1 MKIALIGA
9 SGFIGQ
15 AILQEAVTRQHQVSA
30 LARHPEKVAPH
41 PGVNAVAFDLNNTN
55 TFGRVIGGHDALV
68 ISVKYTGLHGR
79 VLLNA
84 LKALHS
90 TRLLAVGGAGSLTGE
105 EGVQI
110 VDTADFPVEWKPEAV
125 AARDFLELLREEDS
139 LDWTYL
145 SPSAIIEPGQRTG
158 TFRLGK
164 DALLINEQGDSRI
177 SVQDYA
183 AALVDELENPAHR
196 RQRFTVGY

>member
-9 SGFIGQ
+9 SGVIGQ
-15 AILQEAVTRQHQVSA
+15 AIQAEAVSRRHQLSA
-30 LARHPEKVAPH
+30 FARHPEKITPQTGVTVA
-41 PGVNAVAFDLNNTN
+41 ALDINNTDDL
-55 TFGRVIGGHDALV
+55 TQVAQSHEVVI
-68 ISVKYTGLHGR
+68 ISVKYTGLHAKTIIE
-79 VLLNA
+79 A
-84 LKALHS
+84 LRTASKV
-90 TRLLAVGGAGSLTGE
+90 RLLAVGGAGSLVGP

-125 AARDFLELLREEDS
+125 AARDFLELLREENS

-145 SPSAIIEPGQRTG
+145 SPSAIIESGQRTG
-158 TFRLGK
+158 KFRLGK
-164 DALLINEQGDSRI
+164 DALLLNEHGDSRI

-183 AALVDELENPAHR
+183 VALVDELESPAHR